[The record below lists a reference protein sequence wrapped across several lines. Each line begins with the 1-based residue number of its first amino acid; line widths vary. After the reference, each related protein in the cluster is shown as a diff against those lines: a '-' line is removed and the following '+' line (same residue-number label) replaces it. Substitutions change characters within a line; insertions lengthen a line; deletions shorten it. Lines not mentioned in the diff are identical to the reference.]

1 MNLFKQLLLGGIF
14 IASMYCSVFFLWMG
28 DYVASA
34 LLALIALSIFIEGQK
49 LIKQLIHRDCEIRK
63 EKTIEND

>member
-28 DYVASA
+28 EYVGGA
-34 LLALIALSIFIEGQK
+34 LLALIALYIFIKGRK
-49 LIKQLIHRDCEIRK
+49 LIKQLIRNTK
-63 EKTIEND
+63 P